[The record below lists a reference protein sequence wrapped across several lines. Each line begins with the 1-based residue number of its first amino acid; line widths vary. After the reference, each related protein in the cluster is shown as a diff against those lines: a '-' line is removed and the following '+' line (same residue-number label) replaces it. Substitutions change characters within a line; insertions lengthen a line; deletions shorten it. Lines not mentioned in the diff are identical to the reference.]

1 MRQAAKAA
9 PPGEKLWTLHEGD
22 FRDNISK
29 IPDES
34 VDLVYSDLPFGV
46 ALDQMSKHSGGVVS
60 YGDSRE
66 GILNSLQA
74 IASESY
80 RVLRADR
87 FTVLFF
93 GFNYYHELVS
103 VLRACGFS
111 VNPVPVCW
119 YKHTRS
125 TENPNTRYANAY
137 DPAIVA
143 MKGSPVFIRPGQA
156 NVVDMPAV
164 TPSERIQIA
173 QQPVALVEKFIRDMV
188 APGAMVVDLMAGS
201 GTTGVAALQC
211 KCRVILF
218 ERELAACAV
227 IKARLGAL

>member
-1 MRQAAKAA
+1 
-9 PPGEKLWTLHEGD
+9 
-22 FRDNISK
+22 
-29 IPDES
+29 
-34 VDLVYSDLPFGV
+34 
-46 ALDQMSKHSGGVVS
+46 MSRHNSAVVS
-60 YGDSRE
+60 YPDGRDDITGGLIS
-66 GILNSLQA
+66 A
-74 IASESY
+74 AKESY
-80 RVLRADR
+80 RILRPDR
-87 FTVLFF
+87 FGVFFF
-93 GFNYYHELVS
+93 GFNYYKELLS
-103 VLRACGFS
+103 ALQGAGFRA
-111 VNPVPVCW
+111 NPVPVIW
-119 YKHTRS
+119 FKHTRS

-156 NVVDMPAV
+156 NVIDMPAV

-188 APGAMVVDLMAGS
+188 APGALVVDLMAGS

-218 ERELAACAV
+218 EREPAACAV